1 MSEFILPES
10 ATIVDPITSSECT
23 SLGNNTGLNINDG
36 ENNCQA
42 LSTRL
47 MPLLAQ
53 IVGDISSGKMTIY
66 ANDDSKCSPD
76 DKSPTLA
83 SMMSRIYRVSE
94 AFTCILC
101 TYDPTLSNLL
111 TSGSYPQVLMGK
123 QSGSQYPHWSTPDST
138 PTQNSYNLVT
148 SNGVYQAI
156 RNAILSVWHL
166 WEKGDNGEFQYLE
179 TSFASLPTTGN
190 TDGDYAIVYNA
201 QTHVN
206 TIYKW
211 SDSQSAWVLDETI
224 QPANIEDFAVIH
236 VEKGT
241 WADKGLYWFQTS
253 WNIMDADI
261 RELEQRVSVLEYS
274 MMSTVQALD
283 NSSVYEIGVVDT
295 YAQASAIPAES
306 GKIKI
311 AFIRS

>member
-94 AFTCILC
+94 ALTCILC
-101 TYDPTLSNLL
+101 SYDPTLANLL

-123 QSGSQYPHWSTPDST
+123 AVGGSYPQWVTPDSA
-138 PTQNSYNLVT
+138 PTENSYNLVT
-148 SNGVYQAI
+148 SGGVHQAI
-156 RNAILSVWHL
+156 REAIMSVWHI
-166 WEKGDNGEFQYLE
+166 WDKGDNGEFQYLVNDP
-179 TSFASLPTTGN
+179 SDLPVSGN
-190 TDGDYAIVYNA
+190 TNGDYAICFN
-201 QTHVN
+201 TSTSVN

-211 SDSQSAWVLDETI
+211 ENASWVLKETL
-224 QPANIEDFAVIH
+224 QPSDIENFAVMHI
-236 VEKGT
+236 VKGEY
-241 WADKGLYWFQTS
+241 ADRGLYWFETS
-253 WNIMDADI
+253 WNVMDADI
-261 RELEQRVSVLEYS
+261 RDLEARVAVLEAS
-274 MMSTVQALD
+274 NLATVKPLD
-283 NSSVYEIGVVDT
+283 NSTEYRVAVVNSYSDAT
-295 YAQASAIPAES
+295 SIQPTL
-306 GKIKI
+306 GQTKII
-311 AFIRS
+311 FVRGQ